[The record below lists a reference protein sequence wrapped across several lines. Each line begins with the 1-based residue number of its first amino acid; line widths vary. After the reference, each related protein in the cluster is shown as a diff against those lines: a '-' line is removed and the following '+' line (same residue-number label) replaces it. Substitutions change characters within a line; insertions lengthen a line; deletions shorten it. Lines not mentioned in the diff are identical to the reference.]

1 MNKMPAGLNSR
12 DRILWAAA
20 TLLGE
25 GPGAALSVRRVAA
38 RAEVST
44 GSLRHHFPTQ
54 RALMDAVLPIVYD
67 LVFSDDSIHDSTIA
81 PRDRLVSALQRL
93 LAPDGAKTQPRED
106 WLTAVDRYART
117 EPTEPVR
124 AEYLAL
130 ERELLRRI
138 EFCLG
143 VLREEG
149 ALAEGDD
156 ARRARYLMTVV
167 TGLSVAQAFPAED
180 TRLQTEIEV
189 LYLAVD
195 YLLGAPGIAAS
206 PPSPAGPEASGATV

>member
-1 MNKMPAGLNSR
+1 MNELPAGLNSR

-54 RALMDAVLPIVYD
+54 RALMDAVLPLVYD
-67 LVFSDDSIHDSTIA
+67 LVFTDDGIHDATIA
-81 PRDRLVSALQRL
+81 PRDRLVAALQRL
-93 LAPDGAKTQPRED
+93 LAPEGADTRPRED
-106 WLTAVDRYART
+106 WLMAIDRYVRT
-117 EPTEPVR
+117 EPTEATR
-124 AEYLAL
+124 AEYLAI
-130 ERELLRRI
+130 ERELHRRI
-138 EFCLG
+138 EYCLG

-167 TGLSVAQAFPAED
+167 TGLSVAQAFPADD
-180 TRLQTEIEV
+180 TRLQTEIDV
-189 LYLAVD
+189 LYMAVD
-195 YLLGAPGIAAS
+195 SVLRQ
-206 PPSPAGPEASGATV
+206 